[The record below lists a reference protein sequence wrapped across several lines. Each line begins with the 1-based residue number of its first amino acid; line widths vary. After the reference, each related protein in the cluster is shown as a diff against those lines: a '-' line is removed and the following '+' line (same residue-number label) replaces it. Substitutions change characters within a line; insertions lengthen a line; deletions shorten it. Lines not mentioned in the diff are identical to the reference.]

1 MGGAAAGAVT
11 AALAAGLRSQA
22 ARFAADGL
30 PLTGV
35 VGAPHLRWLLDPVA
49 ALTARCDG
57 GAAGDA
63 EGAGG
68 VMWCVRVVCALFLRA
83 VQR

>member
-1 MGGAAAGAVT
+1 MGGGSAAAGAVT

-63 EGAGG
+63 EGAL
-68 VMWCVRVVCALFLRA
+68 CVAFDGVVCALRA
-83 VQR
+83 V